1 MCLYVCLHIWR
12 LLFYWA
18 FFFVKLDYRFSSPLF
33 LTDSLARRQLLATGV
48 TIASCFLLSRRTTS
62 CMLSFLEFLYRIFS
76 PSIMKTLFPPSLH
89 SLISLYICLRGGF
102 SLSPPTPLWIL
113 FFFLELRED
122 KMRLSVYPFVSWNNY
137 GWLLRIYC
145 WYGSVAAET
154 KKGFLSVTDKKD
166 GYTFLY
172 PFGWQVSLITFSSIY
187 CTCFVLDVLVY
198 VEDKI

>member
-1 MCLYVCLHIWR
+1 MCLYMCLHIWL

-102 SLSPPTPLWIL
+102 SLSLSPPFLPLLHYEFFSFSLGLGKIKWGYLFIL
-113 FFFLELRED
+113 SYHGTIMAD
-122 KMRLSVYPFVSWNNY
+122 
-137 GWLLRIYC
+137 C
-145 WYGSVAAET
+145 
-154 KKGFLSVTDKKD
+154 
-166 GYTFLY
+166 
-172 PFGWQVSLITFSSIY
+172 
-187 CTCFVLDVLVY
+187 
-198 VEDKI
+198 